1 MVALAL
7 LLSMDQAALVAVL
20 LVKDSK
26 FSQNRSLLPLH
37 KEELFGT
44 GVGFGVGTAVGVGF
58 VVGTAV
64 GFGFV
69 VSTAVGVGFVVG
81 KAVGVGFG
89 FGAAVGVGFSVGLGI
104 GVGVGFGVGPLVCT
118 TAHFTPFTEIVLGSE
133 LVPEKLPMK
142 PKSTVAPV
150 ATFVFQ
156 LALVTVTCFP
166 F

>member
-89 FGAAVGVGFSVGLGI
+89 
-104 GVGVGFGVGPLVCT
+104 VGPLVCT